1 MERAI
6 LLLSLLIL
14 GSNSFAGD
22 IIRMKN
28 QILRPPQVNFS
39 HSQQRGNG
47 LVKESRAFNP
57 TLQRVYYILQFDGP
71 IQPVWT
77 EKLRKAGLKLGS
89 YLPDDAY
96 LVKIQTSKE
105 WNTINSTE
113 HIRAVVQFGTELRLS
128 HEFDKL
134 DANHDVVTRVRLANE
149 NEISDFLLTAK
160 QRNIPFILDSASGA
174 TLQIEALKGN
184 IERLADIEG
193 VEWVEPAKA
202 ITTYDFDMSNSDLSP
217 RIDADG
223 DYRDLTGFESGTKLM
238 NFESA
243 YNRGL
248 HGEDEVVA
256 IADTGLDRG
265 SLTEILDDFK
275 GQILKGY
282 ALGFF
287 AKTWAD
293 PQGHGTHTSG
303 SIVGDGFSSGGMLRG
318 GAYKSQLI
326 MQSLWSPMLNNLAK
340 LPNFDKIFGAVRR
353 DDGAHIHSDSWGSP
367 NDPGAYDTDAVMVDE
382 ASWNNPDLL
391 IIFAA
396 GNSGVDANKDG
407 HIDEGSI
414 GSPGTAK
421 NCLTV
426 GASKNYVLKG
436 GIQKPM
442 KELRNGQDNWGAE
455 PIASSKLSDNPNG
468 MAAFSSIGPTQDG
481 RLKPEIVAPGTNII
495 STRAQTSTAS
505 PLWGAY
511 NDKYVYAGGTSMA
524 TPLTAGAA
532 AVVRQYLRQVG
543 IASPSAA
550 LIKAVLIH
558 GATDLFPGQFARGP
572 GEEFKSQRPNMN
584 EGYGRVNVEASTKVS
599 KERIIDE
606 SVGLKTT
613 ETKTYNVNVKA
624 GKVVRATMT
633 YTDHPASA
641 GTAQALVNDLD
652 LKIVDDG
659 GHTYFPNHLNGP
671 DEANN
676 TEMVEFVADHSGTY
690 TVSVRGRNV
699 PKGRPGTDAQPYAL
713 ILP

>member
-6 LLLSLLIL
+6 LFTSLVFL
-14 GSNSFAGD
+14 GLNAFAGET
-22 IIRMKN
+22 IKMKN
-28 QILRPPQVNFS
+28 EILRPPQAI
-39 HSQQRGNG
+39 HSQVLGTG
-47 LVKESRAFNP
+47 FVKSSKAFTP

-71 IQPVWT
+71 IQSSWT
-77 EKLRKAGLKLGS
+77 LKLKKAGIKMGA

-96 LVKIQTSKE
+96 LVKIQTPRE
-105 WNTINSTE
+105 WAAVNSGE
-113 HIRAVVQFGTELRLS
+113 HIRAVVQFKTELRLS
-128 HEFDKL
+128 HDFAKVDP
-134 DANHDVVTRVRLANE
+134 NHDVTSRVRLASE
-149 NEISDFLLTAK
+149 SEISDFLLTAK

-174 TLQIEALKGN
+174 TLQIEALRSN
-184 IERLADIEG
+184 IEKLADIEG
-193 VEWVEPAKA
+193 VEWIEPSKV
-202 ITTYDFDMSNSDLSP
+202 ITTYDFDVSAADSDP
-217 RIDADG
+217 NMRDNG
-223 DYRDLTGFESGTKLM
+223 DYSDLTGFESGTKLM

-248 HGEDEVVA
+248 HGEDEIVA

-303 SIVGDGFSSGGMLRG
+303 SIVGDGLSSGGMLRG

-353 DDGAHIHSDSWGSP
+353 DDNAHIHSDSWGSP
-367 NDPGAYDTDAVMVDE
+367 TDPGAYDTDASMVDE
-382 ASWNNPDLL
+382 VSWNNPDML

-396 GNSGVDANKDG
+396 GNSGVDLDKDG

-442 KELRNGQDNWGAE
+442 KELRGGADNWGAE
-455 PIASSKLSDNPNG
+455 PIASSRLSETPNG

-511 NDKYVYAGGTSMA
+511 NDKYVYAGGTSMS

-543 IASPSAA
+543 FADPSAA

-558 GATDLFPGQFARGP
+558 GATDLFPGQFPRGA
-572 GEEFKSQRPNMN
+572 GEEFKTQRPNVN
-584 EGYGRVNVEASTKVS
+584 EGYGRVNVEASTNLS
-599 KERIIDE
+599 KARIIDE
-606 SVGLKTT
+606 AVGLKTT
-613 ETKTYNVNVKA
+613 EIKTYNVNVQA

-652 LKIVDDG
+652 LKIVDEG

-676 TEMVEFVADHSGTY
+676 TEMVEFVADHTGNY

-699 PKGRPGTDAQPYAL
+699 PKGRPGTEAQPYAL